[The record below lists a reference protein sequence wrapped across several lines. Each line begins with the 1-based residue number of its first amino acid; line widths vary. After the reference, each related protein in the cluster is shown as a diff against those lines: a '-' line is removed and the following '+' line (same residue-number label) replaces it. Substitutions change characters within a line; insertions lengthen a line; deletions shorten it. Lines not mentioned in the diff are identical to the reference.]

1 LSNWI
6 NREDEKFFHGWTVFY
21 WAWWVSWSPFVGMF
35 IARISRGR
43 SLREFMASVLVIPVL
58 VTLVWMSVFGGSGL
72 EQAQNGI
79 GELAKGLSSVSLAM
93 FQMLENLPLA
103 ELASSLAIVLVL
115 IFFVTSSDSGSL
127 VIDSITSGGKLD
139 APVPQRIL
147 WAVLEGAIAAAL
159 LYGGGN
165 EALKALQAGA
175 ITAGLPFTIVL
186 IVMSISLA
194 KALSKDYKS
203 Y

>member
-1 LSNWI
+1 
-6 NREDEKFFHGWTVFY
+6 
-21 WAWWVSWSPFVGMF
+21 
-35 IARISRGR
+35 
-43 SLREFMASVLVIPVL
+43 MASVLVIPVL

-93 FQMLENLPLA
+93 FQMLENLPLV

-186 IVMSISLA
+186 IVMSVSLA